1 MAELSIENN
10 PNFML
15 TELILI
21 IILTITAYLFG
32 SISAAI
38 ITCRI
43 MGLPDPRTVGSHNP
57 GATNVKRF
65 AGKKAAA
72 ITLFADMLKGFL
84 PVMLAL
90 LLDSDEL
97 TIVLVAAAVFL
108 GHLYPIFFGFKGG
121 KGVAT
126 AFGAILAVSWPVALA
141 MLLTWLLIAYGLKIS
156 SLSALV
162 TAVAAPFYF
171 WWLDGSILLMS
182 MGSFISIMLI
192 WRHRTNIQ
200 RLLSGEEK

>member
-1 MAELSIENN
+1 MSS
-10 PNFML
+10 
-15 TELILI
+15 ELILTI
-21 IILTITAYLFG
+21 FLIITAYLTG

-38 ITCRI
+38 ITCKV
-43 MGLPDPRTVGSHNP
+43 MGLSDPRTLGSNNP
-57 GATNVKRF
+57 GATNVKRI
-65 AGKKAAA
+65 GGNKAAA
-72 ITLFADMLKGFL
+72 ITLLGDMLKGFL

-97 TIVLVAAAVFL
+97 TIVLVAIAAFL

-126 AFGAILAVSWPVALA
+126 AFGVILAVSWPVAMA

-156 SLSALV
+156 SFSALV
-162 TAVAAPFYF
+162 TAAVAPFYF
-171 WWLDGSILLMS
+171 WWLEGSILLIS
-182 MGSFISIMLI
+182 MGTFISIMLI
-192 WRHRTNIQ
+192 WRHRSNIK

>member
-1 MAELSIENN
+1 MSS
-10 PNFML
+10 
-15 TELILI
+15 ELILT
-21 IILTITAYLFG
+21 IILIITAYLTG

-38 ITCRI
+38 ITCKV
-43 MGLPDPRTVGSHNP
+43 MGLSDPRTLGSNNP
-57 GATNVKRF
+57 GATNVKRI
-65 AGKKAAA
+65 GGNKAAA
-72 ITLFADMLKGFL
+72 ITLLGDMLKGFL

-97 TIVLVAAAVFL
+97 TIVLVAIAAFL

-126 AFGAILAVSWPVALA
+126 AFGVILAVSWPVAMA

-156 SLSALV
+156 SFSALV
-162 TAVAAPFYF
+162 TAAVAPFYF
-171 WWLDGSILLMS
+171 WWLEGSILLIS
-182 MGSFISIMLI
+182 MGTFISIMLI
-192 WRHRTNIQ
+192 WRHRSNIK